1 MQTLHSTLSQFELA
15 NLEELYQR
23 LREIRSSIGSQQ
35 DVARILN
42 HDQAQISRYERGKR
56 IPSLSYIRLLSRCAG
71 LPFTEEQYL
80 LGLAGAGIPTRL
92 PSPEQIKNGMEAY
105 CRDIQNDWYPS
116 IIVDHNFGIWVM
128 NQAAY
133 DVLGEIR
140 TKEIIGQYVTVLE
153 MIFSTELAYNPE
165 VLVYEAL
172 TNQAYRTRVQQV
184 ALFKLFNI
192 QRRHE
197 AFYRNYPKHLGYIG
211 KGSPRMSANS
221 FLPIWNQLDIVNARG
236 ELQFKEGSV
245 EIVGILPSREPVD
258 IRYHQRIEPIPHL
271 PMFCIIRFE
280 PAHQFHYLFARYK
293 WVSEK
298 LIKLWEISDIKAII
312 QGIDNLNLIET
323 A

>member
-1 MQTLHSTLSQFELA
+1 MQKLQSTPSQFEMS
-15 NLEELYQR
+15 NLEELYER
-23 LREIRSSIGSQQ
+23 LREIRAGIGSQQ
-35 DVARILN
+35 EVARLLS

-56 IPSLSYIRLLSRCAG
+56 VPTLSYIRQLSRRAG

-92 PSPEQIKNGMEAY
+92 PSPEQIKNGMDAY

-128 NQAAY
+128 NEASY
-133 DVLGEIR
+133 DVLGELR
-140 TKEIIGQYVTVLE
+140 TKEIIGQYVTMLE
-153 MIFSTELAYNPE
+153 MLFSRDIDYDTEKA
-165 VLVYEAL
+165 VYEVV
-172 TNQAYRTRVQQV
+172 TNQAYRTRMQQI

-197 AFYRNYPKHLGYIG
+197 AFYRSYTKHLGYIG
-211 KGSPRMSANS
+211 KGSPRIRPNGFVPM
-221 FLPIWNQLDIVNARG
+221 WNRVDIVNSRG
-236 ELQFKEGSV
+236 ELQFKDGSV
-245 EIVGILPSREPVD
+245 EITGVLPSRESVD

-280 PAHQFHYLFARYK
+280 PVHQFHYLFARYK

-298 LIKLWEISDIKAII
+298 LIKLWEITDIEPII
-312 QGIDNLNLIET
+312 QGIDSLNLIEP